1 MVEEWFVLET
11 VQVNK
16 QVASDGQDNGDE
28 EDRDQGDSGV
38 SDLCVSLC
46 PPPPLPAVRTGFI
59 IA

>member
-1 MVEEWFVLET
+1 MLET